1 MIPSHYREL
10 SEDERIGRIA
20 ELFSLAVERYW
31 RAERL
36 AGRPFV
42 SKRGSA
48 VLRGSLLDL
57 VTDPMEKQ
65 IVQFITNGIEASPRE
80 LQVALGISR
89 ATVSRKIARLRAAGL
104 LTVVGRTRQAR
115 YALRGSDARN

>member
-42 SKRGSA
+42 SQRGSA

-57 VTDPMEKQ
+57 VTDPLEKQ
-65 IVQFITNGIEASPRE
+65 IVQFITHRVEASPRE
-80 LQVALGISR
+80 LHVALGVSR
-89 ATVSRKIARLRAAGL
+89 ATVTRKIARLRAAGL
-104 LTVVGRTRQAR
+104 LSVVGRTRQAR
-115 YALRGSDARN
+115 YALRGPAART

>member
-1 MIPSHYREL
+1 MIPYCNSEL
-10 SEDERIGRIA
+10 TEDERIGRIA

-48 VLRGSLLDL
+48 ILRGSLLDF

-65 IVQFITNGIEASPRE
+65 IVQLIINRVEASPRE

-89 ATVSRKIARLRAAGL
+89 ATVTRKIARLRAAGL

-115 YALRGSDARN
+115 YALVDHDARN